1 MKGPRLPDGRPKPK
15 TDNRSLKNK
24 IALRRWL
31 LGEMGITEV
40 RVLDACAGA
49 GQIWGAMREH
59 VTLRQWIRTDL
70 QPRQAGTLKMTALQA
85 VGALDLAQFNVID
98 IDPYGEPW
106 DAYLA
111 LLPRLRQPV
120 AIFLTRGRVTYSVAS
135 NIALA
140 ACGIPPGWKVPHSIR
155 LAGFLDAM
163 VLTETWRHAEI
174 LHASAVELRNVTY
187 YALGLQPRITAL

>member
-1 MKGPRLPDGRPKPK
+1 MKPPKPK
-15 TDNRSLKNK
+15 TDNRSLRNK

-49 GQIWGAMREH
+49 GHIWGAMKEH
-59 VTLRQWIRTDL
+59 VTVRLWVRSDV
-70 QPRQAGTLKMTALQA
+70 QPRQVGTLKLSALQ
-85 VGALDLAQFNVID
+85 VMGALDLDQFNVID

-111 LLPRLRQPV
+111 LLPKLRQRTAV
-120 AIFLTRGRVTYSVAS
+120 FLTRGRVTYSVAS
-135 NIALA
+135 NVVLA
-140 ACGIPPGWKVPHSIR
+140 ACGIPPSWKVPHSVR
-155 LAGFLDAM
+155 LASYLDSM
-163 VLTETWRHAEI
+163 VLTETWRHAQI

-187 YALGLQPRITAL
+187 YALGLQPLTPPA